1 MFFSNPP
8 FQLIDIEI
16 IQFETFLLISFPE
29 ITIGNLENVLLYEE
43 KLLLKEVS
51 KGNEKAF
58 RILYDRYFD
67 RLAAFIFKLCKCE
80 TVTEEIVQ
88 DIFLKLWINR
98 HLLDQLDCPK
108 AYIFSMARNSSID
121 YFRRLAR
128 ETNLISALSAQLQI
142 ANNDIEDRLHAK
154 ELRRLI
160 EEAVDQLSAQK
171 KKIFKLSK
179 EEGLSHKEIAEVM
192 QLSKSTVKNHLSETL
207 QYVREHLSQ
216 QPNSEASLLLL
227 LLITLR

>member
-1 MFFSNPP
+1 M
-8 FQLIDIEI
+8 
-16 IQFETFLLISFPE
+16 
-29 ITIGNLENVLLYEE
+29 ENVLLYEE

-98 HLLDQLDCPK
+98 HLLDQLDCPE

-179 EEGLSHKEIAEVM
+179 DEGLSHNEIAEVM